1 MHFARLTV
9 APVDSFS
16 TLLLLFI
23 VKYIEITIHYDKQ
36 IFMTKNKEY
45 SHALYIQW
53 LLEVTALV

>member
-36 IFMTKNKEY
+36 IFMTKNKE
-45 SHALYIQW
+45 
-53 LLEVTALV
+53 